1 MLKVCLNDNDT
12 LQLLTL
18 AAKDFARAQTPATT
32 GAFMMA
38 TMTALQKK
46 DEGVRGT
53 ATGTS
58 FRRLV
63 AKSLARQFSDEV
75 ESACSPF
82 QFALSTRAGTDCV
95 GHAFRAATDANPLCT
110 VLSIDRV
117 GAYDHVSEV
126 QRCAKSGRFPDCGR
140 CCLS

>member
-1 MLKVCLNDNDT
+1 MCLNDNDT
-12 LQLLTL
+12 LQLLTM
-18 AAKDFARAQTPATT
+18 AADDFARAQTPATA
-32 GAFMMA
+32 GALMMA

-46 DEGVRGT
+46 DGGVRGI

-82 QFALSTRAGTDCV
+82 QFALSARAGTDCV
-95 GHAFRAATDANPLCT
+95 AWDMPFAQQVMPTLCAQSVPST
-110 VLSIDRV
+110 ELDRTTTC
-117 GAYDHVSEV
+117 SEV
-126 QRCAKSGRFPDCGR
+126 QLCAKSGRFPDCGH
-140 CCLS
+140 C